1 VEITPKVT
9 LRRNLLGE
17 IHLLPAS

>member
-17 IHLLPAS
+17 IHFLPAS